1 MASIYQLIPLPLGPL
16 APYDLTTR
24 AVLGAIWDRY
34 RLSSYQVTGGNDKW
48 YDYDVD
54 EVYCV
59 YDQTDL
65 AQMLGVSRRTVQ
77 RALDVLRADRIV
89 WSRKPGLQSAC
100 RYYID
105 ESIRSYLR
113 QPQLCQTDAA
123 IASD

>member
-77 RALDVLRADRIV
+77 RALDVLQARLAERMPVLHRRVYQIV
-89 WSRKPGLQSAC
+89 
-100 RYYID
+100 
-105 ESIRSYLR
+105 
-113 QPQLCQTDAA
+113 PQTTTTAPN
-123 IASD
+123 